1 MSSHFDEALNKL
13 GECVESVGKGLD
25 SIVKDFSEGF
35 NTVSNGTRIRI
46 NSGSKVCIGDGVY
59 AILQKDVEAVI
70 VKEPDPEPVSAKKE
84 SS

>member
-13 GECVESVGKGLD
+13 GECVESVGKGLE

-35 NTVSNGTRIRI
+35 SKVNSGTRIII

-70 VKEPDPEPVSAKKE
+70 VKEPESVSAKKE